1 MKPLEEFF
9 ILPEKT
15 PNSNPSWFGFMLT
28 VRDPKRIDRNKLV
41 RYLEEQKIGT
51 RLFFGGNMIKQPAY
65 KNIEKRIVGS
75 LENSDKAMNDSFW
88 IGVWPGLGE
97 NHLNYNV
104 EIIKNFLK
112 NEN

>member
-1 MKPLEEFF
+1 
-9 ILPEKT
+9 
-15 PNSNPSWFGFMLT
+15 MLT

-75 LENSDKAMNDSFW
+75 LDNSDKAMNDAFW
-88 IGVWPGLGE
+88 IGVWPGLDRS
-97 NHLNYNV
+97 HLDYMADAMRRYLN
-104 EIIKNFLK
+104 K
-112 NEN
+112 

>member
-1 MKPLEEFF
+1 
-9 ILPEKT
+9 
-15 PNSNPSWFGFMLT
+15 MLT

-88 IGVWPGLGE
+88 IGVWPGLSKI
-97 NHLNYNV
+97 HLNYISERLNSYCNNV
-104 EIIKNFLK
+104 
-112 NEN
+112 

>member
-1 MKPLEEFF
+1 LEEYF

-15 PNSNPSWFGFMLT
+15 PNSDPSWFGFMLT

-65 KNIEKRIVGS
+65 KNIQKRIVGS
-75 LENSDKAMNDSFW
+75 LDNSDKAMNDSFW
-88 IGVWPGLGE
+88 IGVWPGLDVS
-97 NHLNYNV
+97 HLSYVV
-104 EIIKNFLK
+104 EKIKQFLEK
-112 NEN
+112 INDCS